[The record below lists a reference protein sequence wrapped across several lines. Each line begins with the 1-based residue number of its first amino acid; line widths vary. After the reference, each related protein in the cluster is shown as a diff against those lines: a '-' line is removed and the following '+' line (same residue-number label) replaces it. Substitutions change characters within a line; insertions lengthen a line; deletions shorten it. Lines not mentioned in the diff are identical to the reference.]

1 MCDHEEL
8 LDSGEYVC
16 IKCGVVLAQEY
27 IHEENSNRYQCVE
40 YRDPDLYSRIC
51 TILEHLNLSTS
62 CYVEEISSLIY
73 KYLSNFKCKHEL
85 KIGASIYYLL
95 S

>member
-16 IKCGVVLAQEY
+16 IRCGVVLAQEY

-40 YRDPDLYSRIC
+40 YRDPHLYSTIC
-51 TILEHLNLSTS
+51 TILEHLNLSIS
-62 CYVEEISSLIY
+62 CNVEEIRSLIY
-73 KYLSNFKCKHEL
+73 EYLSNFKYKHEL
-85 KIGASIYYLL
+85 
-95 S
+95 

>member
-27 IHEENSNRYQCVE
+27 IHEENCNRYQCIE

-62 CYVEEISSLIY
+62 CYSCLTYSL
-73 KYLSNFKCKHEL
+73 LNSLLNLFKFFRKM
-85 KIGASIYYLL
+85 IFR
-95 S
+95 

>member
-27 IHEENSNRYQCVE
+27 IHEEK
-40 YRDPDLYSRIC
+40 
-51 TILEHLNLSTS
+51 TISYDMS
-62 CYVEEISSLIY
+62 
-73 KYLSNFKCKHEL
+73 
-85 KIGASIYYLL
+85 
-95 S
+95 

>member
-27 IHEENSNRYQCVE
+27 IHEENSNRYQW
-40 YRDPDLYSRIC
+40 SNI
-51 TILEHLNLSTS
+51 
-62 CYVEEISSLIY
+62 YVM
-73 KYLSNFKCKHEL
+73 L
-85 KIGASIYYLL
+85 KK
-95 S
+95 